1 MDEDGGGGGFLGR
14 GKILTLSTREGK
26 LATWRV
32 CIRVARKHGI
42 GGGGTS
48 WAHQVE
54 GSADSGACTLGSS
67 GDLVK
72 VLK

>member
-1 MDEDGGGGGFLGR
+1 MDEDGGGGFLGR

-26 LATWRV
+26 LAAWRV
-32 CIRVARKHGI
+32 LIRVARKHGM
-42 GGGGTS
+42 GGGGKS